1 MTKLLYFLVGAIVH
15 ITSGKLNLDIYYE
28 SLCPDSTRFISR
40 QVGPMHE
47 AIGQD
52 VEVTFVPYGFAETT
66 EVDGGY
72 EFECQHGPDECYGN
86 MVQAC
91 TIAYSPNYETTVS
104 LIVCMM
110 SSSNPALAGPECFE
124 TLGVDFAPVQDCL
137 DNGEGEALH
146 AQNGE
151 IQNSLNPRPNN
162 VPWSNFD
169 GEHLLEYWELEE
181 LGLKEYIC
189 STFQLPSC

>member
-1 MTKLLYFLVGAIVH
+1 MGLFYFLVGALVH

-72 EFECQHGPDECYGN
+72 EFECQHGPDECY
-86 MVQAC
+86 
-91 TIAYSPNYETTVS
+91 
-104 LIVCMM
+104 
-110 SSSNPALAGPECFE
+110 E

-151 IQNSLNPRPNN
+151 IQNSLNPRPSN